1 MATPKEENYTLLEP
15 VEFGKETITEVTIQ
29 RKLKHLRNFSVRA
42 GSSTSG
48 DTMLNIDFGTLIDL
62 ACKMIAQPLSVMDEM
77 GEQDQAYLIQ
87 AAQDFLF
94 SRLGTGKAQ

>member
-1 MATPKEENYTLLEP
+1 MSAPKEEVYTLAEP

-29 RKLKHLRNFSVRA
+29 RKLKHLRGFGLRA
-42 GSSTSG
+42 GSSVNG

-62 ACKMIAQPLSVMDEM
+62 ACKMIAQPLSVMEEM
-77 GEQDQAYLIQ
+77 CEQDQSYLIG
-87 AAQDFLF
+87 AAQDFLM